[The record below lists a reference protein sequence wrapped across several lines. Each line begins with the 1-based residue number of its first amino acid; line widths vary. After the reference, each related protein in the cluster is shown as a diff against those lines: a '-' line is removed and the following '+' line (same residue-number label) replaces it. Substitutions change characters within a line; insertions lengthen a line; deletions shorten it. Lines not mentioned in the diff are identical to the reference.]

1 MVLPSCKGYFYSMAQ
16 PNYCLHVSN
25 IDTGSLELGKC
36 DEQSQIRTHWWYG
49 FFELIGS
56 ADKCIGFLD
65 VNDMYN
71 NEIKM
76 NLNACT

>member
-36 DEQSQIRTHWWYG
+36 DEQSQIRTH
-49 FFELIGS
+49 
-56 ADKCIGFLD
+56 
-65 VNDMYN
+65 
-71 NEIKM
+71 
-76 NLNACT
+76 